1 MFAILNEAEREDIM
15 AMEEFDDDIFKPMDE
30 VDIDEKYERMS
41 IESNFTFAQ
50 NCRSTECINLRNCI
64 LLDSESTVHAFCNR
78 NLVERVWTSDDSM
91 TLVTNGG
98 EIDTQMK
105 CNIKRI
111 QTRQRNFTSPAEET
125 V

>member
-1 MFAILNEAEREDIM
+1 MERLDDEMFAMLDETELEDIM
-15 AMEEFDDDIFKPMDE
+15 AMDENDKDIFRPMYE

-41 IESNFTFAQ
+41 SKSNFIFAQ
-50 NCRSTECINLRNCI
+50 NCRSAEGINLRNCV

-98 EIDTQMK
+98 
-105 CNIKRI
+105 
-111 QTRQRNFTSPAEET
+111 
-125 V
+125 